1 MVQWM
6 VQSRLRRRRVV
17 SRQLR
22 HQRRLLAV
30 SEPSPGARKRK
41 WVRAHRLGGTA
52 PPSLHLSGGPIIRS
66 RDSRPRLNER

>member
-41 WVRAHRLGGTA
+41 MGTCSPVGWNSSPV
-52 PPSLHLSGGPIIRS
+52 PPSEWRADYSKSRLSAS
-66 RDSRPRLNER
+66 AE